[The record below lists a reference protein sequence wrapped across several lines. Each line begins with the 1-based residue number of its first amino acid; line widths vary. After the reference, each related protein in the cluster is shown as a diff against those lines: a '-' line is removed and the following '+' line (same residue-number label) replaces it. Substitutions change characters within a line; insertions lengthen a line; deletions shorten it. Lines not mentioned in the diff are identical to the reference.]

1 MAVDNMTKAVG
12 VENLIDRLKTDGVSK
27 GKTEAESIV
36 ADAKRQAM
44 SILDA
49 ARREADGI
57 VTAAQRESERV
68 RQTAT
73 QALQLAGRDALLK
86 LRESFQLQFEN
97 RLRKLVGVELQ
108 NADTLSQMILA
119 VAGKTRPDEADAVIE
134 VLVPIDPSQPDA
146 LTDYVAGLTSE
157 MLRPGVTFGVGE
169 DVTAGVRIKLVDKNV
184 EIDLSDEALAS
195 FLGRF
200 LVPRFRQIMDFKS

>member
-86 LRESFQLQFEN
+86 LRESCQLQFEN
-97 RLRKLVGVELQ
+97 SLRKLVGVELQ

>member
-12 VENLIDRLKTDGVSK
+12 VEDLIDRLKTDGVSK
-27 GKTEAESIV
+27 GKTEAESII

-57 VTAAQRESERV
+57 VSAAQGESERV
-68 RQTAT
+68 RQTAS

-108 NADTLSQMILA
+108 NADLLSKMILEI
-119 VAGKTRPDEADAVIE
+119 AGKTRPDDDAAIE
-134 VLVPIDPSQPDA
+134 VLVPFDSSQPDA
-146 LTDYVAGLTSE
+146 LSGYVAGLTSE
-157 MLRPGVTFGVGE
+157 MLRPGVTFGVGD
-169 DVTAGVRIKLVDKNV
+169 DVAACVRVKLVDKDV
-184 EIDLSDEALAS
+184 EIDLSDEALAL
-195 FLGRF
+195 FLARF
-200 LVPRFRQIMDFKS
+200 LVPRFRHIMDFKS